1 MADLTT
7 HEDNSSPDA
16 QPQMDGADAGTE
28 QQEQRVK
35 RGEPKIAEERRR
47 LVSWWLQQIQA
58 DKKHWKSTFDQMRRD
73 QDFCYGKQ
81 WSDSRWED
89 DRYQA
94 NITLR
99 HVQQRV
105 ASLYA
110 KNPKVKATRKERL
123 LNTVWDGTMSA
134 VMLAM
139 QQMQQVQQE
148 MALVAQAGMQDP
160 MVAQQAQQM
169 MMQPMQTLQDA
180 QQTVEYKAQMGKF
193 GETLELLYEYNIDEQ
208 AHPFKTMMKLVV
220 RRAVTT
226 GVGYVKLGFQRVME
240 QGPELEA
247 RIADATQRMNTLER
261 MLADFADGEITDEHA
276 KEKEHLRLMLESMQ
290 QEQDVLVREGLI
302 FDYPMSTCIIPDR
315 KTQQLREFL
324 GADYVTQEYV
334 LSPDEVKE
342 IYGVDIGDQ
351 FKAYRPGTTEDP
363 TVSPLSGEYDPTT
376 DSWSYDKED
385 PSSDSYKS
393 RVAVVWETYN
403 RKDGMV
409 YVTADGYKD
418 FLREPAQP
426 DVWTERF
433 YPWFPLVLNECDHPQ
448 KIFPPSDV
456 SLIRDAQK
464 EYNRL
469 RESLREHRISNRPAT
484 AVASGQLSQEDVDK
498 LINRPANA
506 LVELSGLQPG
516 QSVEQLLMPIRGP
529 GLDPNLYE
537 VNGIYEDIMRSVGT
551 SEAAMGMAGGNT
563 ATETSIAESARQTS
577 AGSSIDDMDMMLT
590 EMARAAG
597 QILLAE
603 VSEETVKEIIG
614 PGAMWPE
621 LTRDQLAKEVFLEI
635 EAGSTG
641 KPNQAQEIQNFEKL
655 APILMQIPGISP
667 EMLAKEAIRRLDDRL
682 ELDELYD
689 QNALSIQAMNQQ
701 AGQVA
706 PPGQEPEAQGEEGQR
721 NAEQPSGPPGASS
734 EGTQPQAGP
743 PVQ

>member
-1 MADLTT
+1 M
-7 HEDNSSPDA
+7 E
-16 QPQMDGADAGTE
+16 GVDAGAEKETKI
-28 QQEQRVK
+28 R
-35 RGEPKIAEERRR
+35 RGEPEIAEERRR
-47 LVSWWLQQIQA
+47 LVSWWLQQVQS
-58 DKKHWKSTFDQMRRD
+58 DKKHWKNQFDQMRRD

-110 KNPKVKATRKERL
+110 KNPKVKARRREKL

-180 QQTVEYKAQMGKF
+180 QQTVEYKAQMDKF

-208 AHPFKTMMKLVV
+208 VHPFKSMMKLVV

-226 GVGYVKLGFQRVME
+226 GVGYTKLGFQRVME

-247 RIADATQRMNTLER
+247 RIADATQRMATLER
-261 MLADFADGEITDEHA
+261 MLADFADGEIPDEHA
-276 KEKEHLRLMLESMQ
+276 KEKESLRLLLQDMQ
-290 QEQDVLVREGLI
+290 AQQDVLVREGLI
-302 FDYPMSTCIIPDR
+302 FDYPQSTSIIPDR

-342 IYGVDIGDQ
+342 IYGVDIGEQ
-351 FKAYRPGTTEDP
+351 FRAYRPGTTEDP
-363 TVSPLSGEYDPTT
+363 TVSPLSGEYDPHT

-385 PSSDSYKS
+385 PTRDTYKN
-393 RVAVVWETYN
+393 RVAIVWETYC
-403 RKDGMV
+403 RKDGLV
-409 YVTADGYKD
+409 YVTCDGYKD
-418 FLREPAQP
+418 FLREPAAP

-433 YPWFPLVLNECDHPQ
+433 YPWFPLVLNECDHPTRV
-448 KIFPPSDV
+448 FPPSDV
-456 SLIRDAQK
+456 GLIRDAQK

-469 RESLREHRISNRPAT
+469 RESLREHRIASRPAT
-484 AVASGQLSQEDVDK
+484 AVAQGMLSEDDVDK
-498 LINRPANA
+498 MINRPSNA
-506 LVELSGLQPG
+506 LIELSGLQPG
-516 QSVEQLLMPIRGP
+516 QSVEQLLQPIRGP

-537 VNGIYEDIMRSVGT
+537 VNGIFEDALRVVGT
-551 SEAAMGMAGGNT
+551 SEAAMGMAGGAT
-563 ATETSIAESARQTS
+563 ATESSIAESSRQGMS
-577 AGSSIDDMDMMLT
+577 GSTIDDMDIMLS
-590 EMARAAG
+590 EIARAAG
-597 QILLAE
+597 QILMAE
-603 VSEETVKEIIG
+603 VSEETVKEVVG

-621 LTRDQLAKEVFLEI
+621 LTREELAKETYLEI

-641 KPNQAQEIQNFEKL
+641 KPNQAQEIQNFERL

-706 PPGQEPEAQGEEGQR
+706 PPGQEPEAQGEEGER
-721 NAEQPSGPPGASS
+721 NAEQPDAPPGASS
-734 EGTQPQAGP
+734 AGTQPQQGV